1 MCERESFAFSEQHN
15 SGAWGGGPCTLR
27 ARESCR
33 NLQKSVMWD
42 SPEEADVSVPLPSS
56 STLLLLLAPVFPP
69 IHPPAFYSSKGVE
82 EFAAKINEF
91 IFTHH
96 PSSSAA
102 WGRAVQLMTVEE
114 GGRGG
119 CRHSQRAARHVL
131 WRKRGQ
137 RGATAAGTSL
147 GCVGSGGSLCCGRW
161 VDGLEKYP
169 LWCSKTGNHP

>member
-1 MCERESFAFSEQHN
+1 MSLS
-15 SGAWGGGPCTLR
+15 
-27 ARESCR
+27 
-33 NLQKSVMWD
+33 
-42 SPEEADVSVPLPSS
+42 PLPPS

-119 CRHSQRAARHVL
+119 LQAQPEGIAWRVL
-131 WRKRGQ
+131 
-137 RGATAAGTSL
+137 L
-147 GCVGSGGSLCCGRW
+147 GRSGGYVASVVPLLWDVLRMWCQQWCVESEGSPGCGR
-161 VDGLEKYP
+161 
-169 LWCSKTGNHP
+169 

>member
-1 MCERESFAFSEQHN
+1 MSLS
-15 SGAWGGGPCTLR
+15 
-27 ARESCR
+27 
-33 NLQKSVMWD
+33 
-42 SPEEADVSVPLPSS
+42 PLPPS

-119 CRHSQRAARHVL
+119 LQAQPEGIAWRVL
-131 WRKRGQ
+131 
-137 RGATAAGTSL
+137 L
-147 GCVGSGGSLCCGRW
+147 GRSGGYVASVVPPLRDVLRMWCQQWCVESEGSPGCGR
-161 VDGLEKYP
+161 
-169 LWCSKTGNHP
+169 